1 MVLINWLGNK
11 PLNEQ
16 HLTICRKLSDS
27 FHILRLAMFSKT
39 MVTHKINKPFQ
50 TVESKRT
57 KMASRYDRVLPL
69 SHSCKLYLHQ

>member
-11 PLNEQ
+11 SPTEQ
-16 HLTICRKLSDS
+16 HLTTYRKLSDS

-50 TVESKRT
+50 TVEPKRT
-57 KMASRYDRVLPL
+57 EIASRYDRVFPL
-69 SHSCKLYLHQ
+69 SHPCKLYLHQ